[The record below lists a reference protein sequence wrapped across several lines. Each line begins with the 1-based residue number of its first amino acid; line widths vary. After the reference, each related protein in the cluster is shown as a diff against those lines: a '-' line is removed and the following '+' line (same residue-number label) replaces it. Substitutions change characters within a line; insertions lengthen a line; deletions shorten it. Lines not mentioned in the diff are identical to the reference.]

1 MKKFFENYFTIN
13 KNNWSTTVKSNEHE
27 KLTKSDLLMLK
38 ILAGLVILIGGYYIG
53 YEIGQFIAHIMN

>member
-13 KNNWSTTVKSNEHE
+13 KNNMFFPNEHE
-27 KLTKSDLLMLK
+27 KLTKNDLLMLK

-53 YEIGQFIAHIMN
+53 YEIGQFIAHILN